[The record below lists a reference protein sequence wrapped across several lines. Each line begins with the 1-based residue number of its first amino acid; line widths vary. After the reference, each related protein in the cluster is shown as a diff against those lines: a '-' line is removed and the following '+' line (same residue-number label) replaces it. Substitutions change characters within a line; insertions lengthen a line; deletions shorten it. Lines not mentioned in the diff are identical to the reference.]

1 MTIAD
6 AFRMIFIFES
16 SSNDVIFLRISFSSC
31 VVIACFASSSIPH
44 TQFLH
49 LVFSRCSPADKQFKR
64 FLTTSIDRNAY
75 IYQLN
80 FKIFFSTINIMFYS
94 FHESQ
99 KFIQKL
105 PRLCHYITTMDH
117 KVFYKSKPLCTNSSR

>member
-1 MTIAD
+1 MMTIAD

-75 IYQLN
+75 ISTELQN
-80 FKIFFSTINIMFYS
+80 IFSTMNIMFYS
-94 FHESQ
+94 FHESS
-99 KFIQKL
+99 KIHTKVA
-105 PRLCHYITTMDH
+105 TTVSLH
-117 KVFYKSKPLCTNSSR
+117 NNNGSESVL